1 MLFAKKIV
9 SLSVSLP
16 TAIVISQFNCS
27 PVQASSLTT
36 EEFHHFMVAID
47 GRETLSFGDYEGL
60 ANPNLNRLTMLY
72 PHFAHDG
79 EDVSSSHFHSIGS
92 YSYTGSVDSPTV
104 IDTSTN
110 NQIPEYWTELPPIN
124 LVPGTGVFA
133 DSLVNEI
140 TASSAE
146 NYNNLKITPI
156 QILEDNLDDPAV
168 NAIYNSSDGAW
179 TSSLGDAE
187 IALELISITNGLNV
201 ANQDGTDLFEEIGDT
216 YFIGQGNDF
225 SLTPVFHTDTDANSG
240 NYSAEFR
247 LVDLRNDAIPESN
260 AAKLRSKALIGK
272 GSRGGRGGRGRKRDR
287 REINSCQTQDFKII
301 SPPAPSS
308 PPAPPA
314 LKEFSAY
321 LSAIHT

>member
-201 ANQDGTDLFEEIGDT
+201 ANQDGTDLFEGIGDT
-216 YFIGQGNDF
+216 YFIGQGDDF
-225 SLTPVFHTDTDANSG
+225 SFTPVFYTDTDTNSG

-247 LVDLRNDAIPESN
+247 LVDLQSNPLPES
-260 AAKLRSKALIGK
+260 
-272 GSRGGRGGRGRKRDR
+272 GRFQ
-287 REINSCQTQDFKII
+287 INFQVPTQAQVATPEPSAII
-301 SPPAPSS
+301 SLISLGFGLPYMYG
-308 PPAPPA
+308 
-314 LKEFSAY
+314 KRKQRY
-321 LSAIHT
+321 

>member
-9 SLSVSLP
+9 GLSVSLP
-16 TAIVISQFNCS
+16 TAVVVSQLNFS
-27 PVQASSLTT
+27 SVQASSLTT

-47 GRETLSFGDYEGL
+47 GRETLSYGDYEGL

-79 EDVSSSHFHSIGS
+79 EDVSSSHFHSIGA
-92 YSYTGSVDSPTV
+92 YSYTGSLDNPTV

-124 LVPGTGVFA
+124 LIPGTGVFA
-133 DSLVNEI
+133 NSLVNEI
-140 TASSAE
+140 TPSSEE

-156 QILEDNLDDPAV
+156 QILEDNLEDPAV
-168 NAIYNSSDGAW
+168 NAVYNSSGGAW
-179 TSSLGDAE
+179 TSSLGSAE

-201 ANQDGTDLFEEIGDT
+201 ATQDGKDLFAGIRDT

-225 SLTPVFHTDTDANSG
+225 SFTPVFYTDSDANSG

-247 LVDLRNDAIPESN
+247 LVDLQSNSLPQSGRFQINFQVAAQAQVATPEPS
-260 AAKLRSKALIGK
+260 A
-272 GSRGGRGGRGRKRDR
+272 
-287 REINSCQTQDFKII
+287 II
-301 SPPAPSS
+301 SLISLGFGFP
-308 PPAPPA
+308 
-314 LKEFSAY
+314 Y
-321 LSAIHT
+321 LYWKRKQRY